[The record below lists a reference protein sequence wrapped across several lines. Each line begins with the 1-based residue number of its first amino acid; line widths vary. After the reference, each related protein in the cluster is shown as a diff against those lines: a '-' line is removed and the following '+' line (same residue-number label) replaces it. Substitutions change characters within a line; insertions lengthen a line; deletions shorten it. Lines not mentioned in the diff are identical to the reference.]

1 MVCKKEE
8 LKLTI
13 LDSNNINLVQKL
25 QKKCEDRV
33 WKKESLTHLLKEG
46 SGLGFVLSEG
56 STGIGYILARSLQS
70 ELEILSFGVL
80 SSYRRMGFGSI
91 LFKEIEK
98 FIIINKKSK
107 LILEVNS
114 HNNKAKNFY
123 KSMGLDE
130 IKVLSKYYKTD
141 NGQEDG
147 LMMSK
152 FYF

>member
-33 WKKESLTHLLKEG
+33 WKKESLIHLLKEG

-91 LFKEIEK
+91 LFKKIEK

-130 IKVLSKYYKTD
+130 IKILSRYYKTD

>member
-8 LKLTI
+8 LKLTT
-13 LDSNNINLVQKL
+13 LDLYNINLAKKL
-25 QKKCEDRV
+25 QKKCDDRV
-33 WKKESLTHLLKEG
+33 WKKESLIHLLKEG
-46 SGLGFVLSEG
+46 SGFGFVLSEG
-56 STGIGYILARSLQS
+56 FTGIGYILARSLQS

-114 HNNKAKNFY
+114 NNKKAKNFY

-141 NGQEDG
+141 NGREDG
-147 LMMSK
+147 LLMSK